1 LPNQII
7 FTTLLSPENIEW
19 IKLQSARRNCDPS
32 DVLNELIKRA
42 NKKEK
47 DKINKIYNWVLN
59 NSYF

>member
-1 LPNQII
+1 MPNQIQ
-7 FTTLLSPENIEW
+7 FTTQLAPENIEW
-19 IKLQSARRNCDPS
+19 IKSQATRRNCDPS
-32 DVLNELIKRA
+32 DILNELIKDA